1 MKLGTLLRISD
12 ITQADKRFADLRDM
26 GFTSCQLVFKPERYT
41 EQDAAIIKNA
51 AQKYNIDISAQFCGF
66 NDTATVWDNLEG
78 FKTSGLNIPQYRDSR
93 MAYIK
98 DAAVFAR
105 NAGIPDVIVHG
116 GYVPNNP
123 FDETYTELV
132 ALIRE
137 YCAFCKE
144 IGINVLLETGGESP
158 VVLLR
163 LILDSKAD
171 NLYVNLDPANML
183 MYGFANP
190 VDALYTMGKYVRNF
204 HGKDGVP
211 PTDPYVLGEEKRIGD
226 GHVDFRAVFTKLKE
240 LGYDRYLTIECE
252 IDGEKQI
259 EDIVH
264 AKAYFERLLNEVGY
278 VIEGR

>member
-12 ITQADKRFADLRDM
+12 ISEADKRFAALHDM
-26 GFTSCQLVFKPERYT
+26 GFRSCQLVFKPERYT
-41 EQDAAIIKNA
+41 EQDAVIIKSA
-51 AQKYNIDISAQFCGF
+51 AQKYDVEISAQFCGF
-66 NDTATVWDNLEG
+66 YDKATVWDNYEG
-78 FKTSGLNIPQYRDSR
+78 FRTSGLNIPQYRDSR

-105 NAGIPDVIVHG
+105 NAGIPDVIIHG

-123 FDETYTELV
+123 FDKEYAELLS
-132 ALIRE
+132 LIQE

-171 NLYVNLDPANML
+171 NLYVNMDPANML

-190 VDALYTMGKYVRNF
+190 IDALYTMGKYVRNF

-211 PTDPYVLGEEKRIGD
+211 PTDPYVLGEERRIGD

-240 LGYDRYLTIECE
+240 LGYDRYLTIERE
-252 IDGEKQI
+252 IEGDKQI
-259 EDIVH
+259 ADIVH
-264 AKAYFERLLNEVGY
+264 AKAYFEKLLTELDIKV
-278 VIEGR
+278 E